1 MKKENKE
8 KISTRDQIINSALAL
23 FADNGYEATSI
34 SDICEKASVTKG
46 ALYWHFK
53 TKQDLYSKLIYGI
66 LDSYLNDI
74 KDIGKEGYD
83 TIGYL
88 REFTKE
94 TFISIEQNIKYQQGF
109 RLIYRETQLDRSSEL
124 KDAILSLNNSLDFSD
139 FFNKLID
146 NGDISSSLTGRQF
159 SEMYKSMTDNLVL
172 NWFWSDRKFKLS
184 EWGLNYFDYMFRLD
198 LDKEKR

>member
-1 MKKENKE
+1 
-8 KISTRDQIINSALAL
+8 
-23 FADNGYEATSI
+23 
-34 SDICEKASVTKG
+34 
-46 ALYWHFK
+46 
-53 TKQDLYSKLIYGI
+53 LYSKLIYGI